1 MQQMGRDR
9 EKNGDSNPR
18 PNPLLE
24 KQLEEILRNAERTHR
39 RQLFWR
45 RVRSMTQAAVTP
57 RTRGQRGPSAGRLMA
72 LGLVVCVVGALI
84 GQSIAWLSAVLLL
97 AGAILFISPIF
108 LSLARGGHMMGPE
121 ERLLRWRPVQYS
133 RNDPFAGGRRWV
145 QEMLRRMRGGPPP
158 RNR

>member
-45 RVRSMTQAAVTP
+45 RVRTMAQTSVAP
-57 RTRGQRGPSAGRLMA
+57 RTRGRRGFSAGRLMA
-72 LGLVVCVVGALI
+72 LGLVVCLAGALI
-84 GQSIAWLSAVLLL
+84 GQSIAWLSAMLLL
-97 AGAILFISPIF
+97 AGGILFISPIF
-108 LSLARGGHMMGPE
+108 LSLARGGHMTGPE
-121 ERLLRWRPVQYS
+121 ERMWRGRPVQYGHT
-133 RNDPFAGGRRWV
+133 DPLAGGRRWV

>member
-45 RVRSMTQAAVTP
+45 RVRSMAQATVTP

-72 LGLVVCVVGALI
+72 LGLAVGVVGALI
-84 GQSIAWLSAVLLL
+84 GQGIAWLSALLL
-97 AGAILFISPIF
+97 LVGAILFISPIF
-108 LSLARGGHMMGPE
+108 LSLARGGHMTGPE
-121 ERLLRWRPVQYS
+121 ERLWRGRPVQYS
-133 RNDPFAGGRRWV
+133 RNDPFAAGRRWV